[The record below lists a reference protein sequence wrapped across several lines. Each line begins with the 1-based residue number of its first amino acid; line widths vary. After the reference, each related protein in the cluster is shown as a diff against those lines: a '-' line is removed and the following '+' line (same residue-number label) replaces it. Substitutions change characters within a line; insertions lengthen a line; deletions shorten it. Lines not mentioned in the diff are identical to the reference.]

1 MNTEEYLRD
10 LLQDF
15 AYDGMDADG
24 ARETAVQCLVDF
36 KDLDWDA
43 AEDMVGA
50 MLAKE
55 WDEML
60 ANTKEASREAT
71 EDYKAL
77 QDFVQR
83 LY

>member
-1 MNTEEYLRD
+1 MNTEQYLRD

-24 ARETAVQCLVDF
+24 ARETAVQDLVDF
-36 KDLDWDA
+36 KGLDWDT

-60 ANTKEASREAT
+60 TNAKEASREAD

-83 LY
+83 VC

>member
-24 ARETAVQCLVDF
+24 ARETAVQALVDF
-36 KDLDWDA
+36 KDLDWDT

-60 ANTKEASREAT
+60 ANAEEANREAD
-71 EDYKAL
+71 EYYKAL
-77 QDFVQR
+77 RDFVQR
-83 LY
+83 IC

>member
-15 AYDGMDADG
+15 AYDEMDEDG
-24 ARETAVQCLVDF
+24 ARETAAQCLVDF
-36 KDLDWDA
+36 KGLDWDT

-55 WDEML
+55 WDGML
-60 ANTKEASREAT
+60 ANAEEARREAT
-71 EDYKAL
+71 EDAKEL
-77 QDFVQR
+77 RDFVER

>member
-15 AYDGMDADG
+15 AYDEIDEDG
-24 ARETAVQCLVDF
+24 ARETAVQALVDF
-36 KDLDWDA
+36 KDLDWDT

-55 WDEML
+55 WDGML
-60 ANTKEASREAT
+60 AIAEEANRVAT
-71 EDYKAL
+71 EDAKEL
-77 QDFVQR
+77 RDFVER

>member
-1 MNTEEYLRD
+1 MNTEEHLRD

-24 ARETAVQCLVDF
+24 ARETAVQALVDF
-36 KDLDWDA
+36 KDLDWGT

-50 MLAKE
+50 MLANE

-60 ANTKEASREAT
+60 ANAEEARREAT

>member
-1 MNTEEYLRD
+1 MNAEQYLRD

-15 AYDGMDADG
+15 AYDGLNEDEV
-24 ARETAVQCLVDF
+24 RELAPQYLVDVLE
-36 KDLDWDA
+36 LDWDT

-60 ANTKEASREAT
+60 ANAEEAGREAD
-71 EDYKAL
+71 ENYKAL
-77 QDFVQR
+77 RDFVQR
-83 LY
+83 PY

>member
-1 MNTEEYLRD
+1 MNTEQYLRD

-15 AYDGMDADG
+15 AYDGMNEDE
-24 ARETAVQCLVDF
+24 ARELAPQYLVDF
-36 KDLDWDA
+36 LGMDWDT

-60 ANTKEASREAT
+60 ANAEEASREAT
-71 EDYKAL
+71 EDYKTL
-77 QDFVQR
+77 RDFVQR
-83 LY
+83 IC

>member
-1 MNTEEYLRD
+1 MNAEEYLRD

-24 ARETAVQCLVDF
+24 ARETAAQGLVEE
-36 KDLDWDA
+36 KELDWDT

-55 WDEML
+55 WNKML
-60 ANTKEASREAT
+60 ANAEEARRVAT
-71 EDYKAL
+71 EDAKAL
-77 QDFVQR
+77 MDFGR
-83 LY
+83 AY

>member
-15 AYDGMDADG
+15 AYDEMDADG
-24 ARETAVQCLVDF
+24 ARETAVQALVDF
-36 KDLDWDA
+36 KDLDWDT

-60 ANTKEASREAT
+60 ANAEEARREAT
-71 EDYKAL
+71 EDAKAL
-77 QDFVQR
+77 RDFGR
-83 LY
+83 GC

>member
-1 MNTEEYLRD
+1 MNAEQYLRD

-15 AYDGMDADG
+15 AYDGLNEDEV
-24 ARETAVQCLVDF
+24 RELAPQYLVDVLE
-36 KDLDWDA
+36 LDWDT

-60 ANTKEASREAT
+60 ANAEEASREAD
-71 EDYKAL
+71 EYYKAL
-77 QDFVQR
+77 RNFVQR

>member
-1 MNTEEYLRD
+1 MSTEQYLRD

-15 AYDGMDADG
+15 AYDEMDEDG

-36 KDLDWDA
+36 KGLDWDA

-55 WDEML
+55 WDGML
-60 ANTKEASREAT
+60 ANAEGARREAT
-71 EDYKAL
+71 EDAKELRA
-77 QDFVQR
+77 FGRVC
-83 LY
+83 

>member
-15 AYDGMDADG
+15 AYDEMDEDG
-24 ARETAVQCLVDF
+24 ARETAVQALVDF
-36 KDLDWDA
+36 KDLDWDT

-55 WDEML
+55 WDGML
-60 ANTKEASREAT
+60 AIAEEARREAT
-71 EDYKAL
+71 EDAKEL
-77 QDFVQR
+77 RGFVER

>member
-15 AYDGMDADG
+15 AYDEMDEDG
-24 ARETAVQCLVDF
+24 ARETAVQALVDF
-36 KDLDWDA
+36 KDLDWDT

-55 WDEML
+55 WDGML
-60 ANTKEASREAT
+60 ANAEEARREAT
-71 EDYKAL
+71 EDAKAL
-77 QDFVQR
+77 MDFGR
-83 LY
+83 AY

>member
-1 MNTEEYLRD
+1 MSTEQYLRD

-15 AYDGMDADG
+15 AYDGMNEDE
-24 ARETAVQCLVDF
+24 ARELAPQYLVDF
-36 KDLDWDA
+36 LDLDWDA

-60 ANTKEASREAT
+60 ANAKEARREAT
-71 EDYKAL
+71 EDAKAL
-77 QDFVQR
+77 RDFGRVC
-83 LY
+83 

>member
-1 MNTEEYLRD
+1 MNTEQYLRD

-15 AYDGMDADG
+15 AYDEMDEDG
-24 ARETAVQCLVDF
+24 AREAAVQDLVDS
-36 KDLDWDA
+36 KGLDWDV

-60 ANTKEASREAT
+60 ANAEEARQDAT
-71 EDYKAL
+71 ETAREIMAMMESY
-77 QDFVQR
+77 R
-83 LY
+83 

>member
-1 MNTEEYLRD
+1 MNAEKYLRD

-15 AYDGMDADG
+15 AYDGMNEDE
-24 ARETAVQCLVDF
+24 ARELAPQYLVDCLE
-36 KDLDWDA
+36 LDWDT

-60 ANTKEASREAT
+60 ANAEEASREAT

-83 LY
+83 IC

>member
-1 MNTEEYLRD
+1 MSTEQYLRD

-15 AYDGMDADG
+15 AYDGMDEDG
-24 ARETAVQCLVDF
+24 ARETAAQDLVDS
-36 KDLDWDA
+36 KGLDWDT

-60 ANTKEASREAT
+60 ANAEEANREAD
-71 EDYKAL
+71 EYYKAL
-77 QDFVQR
+77 RDFVQR

>member
-1 MNTEEYLRD
+1 MSTEQYLRD

-15 AYDGMDADG
+15 AYDGMDEDG
-24 ARETAVQCLVDF
+24 ARETAVQDLVDS
-36 KDLDWDA
+36 KGLDWDA

-60 ANTKEASREAT
+60 ANAEEANREAD
-71 EDYKAL
+71 EYYKAL
-77 QDFVQR
+77 RDFVQR
-83 LY
+83 IC

>member
-15 AYDGMDADG
+15 AYDEMDEDG

-36 KDLDWDA
+36 KGLDWDT

-60 ANTKEASREAT
+60 ANAEEANREAT
-71 EDYKAL
+71 EDAKELRA
-77 QDFVQR
+77 FGRVC
-83 LY
+83 

>member
-15 AYDGMDADG
+15 AYDEMDEDG
-24 ARETAVQCLVDF
+24 ARETAVQDLVDF
-36 KDLDWDA
+36 KDLDWDT

-60 ANTKEASREAT
+60 ANAEEARREAT
-71 EDYKAL
+71 EDAKAL
-77 QDFVQR
+77 MDFGR
-83 LY
+83 AY